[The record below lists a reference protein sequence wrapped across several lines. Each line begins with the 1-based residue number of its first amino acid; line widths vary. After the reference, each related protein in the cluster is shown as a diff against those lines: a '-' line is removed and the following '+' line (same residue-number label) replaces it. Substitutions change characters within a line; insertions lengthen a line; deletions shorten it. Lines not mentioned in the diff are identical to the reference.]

1 MKIGRRELGKLVGIA
16 DPNTV
21 IKAIREVESIG
32 LFQVEKGTWT
42 SGGYKAS
49 IYRLT
54 WWSVR
59 FQMWRVH
66 GYDVAATSSTP
77 SAVTTPSP
85 DSPGGTSKS
94 VGISYHPLQPAG
106 KKIARRPEVVKCGEF
121 SVKE

>member
-21 IKAIREVESIG
+21 IKAIREVETIG

-42 SGGYKAS
+42 SGRYKAS

-54 WWSVR
+54 WWSAR

-66 GYDVAATSSTP
+66 GYDVSILSPTRSAT
-77 SAVTTPSP
+77 TTPAAHQ
-85 DSPGGTSKS
+85 PGGTSKS

-106 KKIARRPEVVKCGEF
+106 KKTARRPEVVKCGEL